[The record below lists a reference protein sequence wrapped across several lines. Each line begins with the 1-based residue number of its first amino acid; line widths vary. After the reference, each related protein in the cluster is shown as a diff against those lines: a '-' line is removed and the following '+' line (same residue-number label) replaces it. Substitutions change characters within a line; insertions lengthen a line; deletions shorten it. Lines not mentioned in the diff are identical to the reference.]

1 MEIGYI
7 KLYRKIANS
16 FVWTNPNML
25 KLWLL
30 CLMKASHKENRFL
43 FNGEEISVNSGQ
55 FVTGRDAIT
64 KEMNQGARSEHLVS
78 AISVWRWLKKFE
90 TEGMLNIK
98 STTKYSVITIKN
110 WHEYQES
117 EQQVNNKRTSDE
129 QQVNTNKNDK
139 NDKNDKNKDNSPNSD
154 KRTYDENSI
163 HYQLAIKLFE
173 RIKENNETIKE
184 PNIQK
189 WADTIRLTMERDNRS
204 EEQMNN
210 VIEWSQKHDFWSGI
224 ILSPASLR
232 KNYYKMRTQR
242 INEKNKPAKPHW
254 QTSHK
259 TEELP
264 NWAQEGYESPKEE
277 MMSPESAFGLQYR
290 LYKLQRDDKNRMR
303 IASGF
308 NEQYGEGVFE
318 KFLQNK
324 LIDEAAMQR
333 NGVD

>member
-30 CLMKASHKENRFL
+30 CLMKASHKESRFL
-43 FNGEEISVNSGQ
+43 FNGKEVVVNSGE
-55 FVTGRDAIT
+55 FVTGRVVIT
-64 KEMNQGARSEHLVS
+64 KEMNEGVPPEQQVNSG
-78 AISVWRWLKKFE
+78 SVWRWLKKFE
-90 TEGMLNIK
+90 SEEMLNIK
-98 STTKYSVITIKN
+98 STNKYSVISIKN
-110 WHEYQES
+110 WHEYQVS
-117 EQQVNNKRTSDE
+117 EQQVNINRTSSE
-129 QQVNTNKNDK
+129 HPAHTYKNDK
-139 NDKNDKNKDNSPNSD
+139 NDKNDKNKDNSHNSD

-173 RIKENNETIKE
+173 RIKENNETVKE

-232 KNYYKMRTQR
+232 KNYDKMRTQR
-242 INEKNKPAKPHW
+242 LNEKNKPATPHW
-254 QTSHK
+254 QKPHK
-259 TEELP
+259 V
-264 NWAQEGYESPKEE
+264 EE
-277 MMSPESAFGLQYR
+277 MPDWAKEGAPASEDIAVDAHKAFAIQYR
-290 LYKLQRDDKNRMR
+290 LYKFNSKDQKRQQAIVN
-303 IASGF
+303 AF
-308 NEQYGEGVFE
+308 NEIYGTGTFE
-318 KFLQNK
+318 ELIQNEK
-324 LIDEAAMQR
+324 IEEHSR
-333 NGVD
+333 